1 MYDVQVDPKVLATV
15 REYMDLRD
23 RVTNPEG
30 TFDKQGR
37 FYLAGRSE
45 YTCCQAIRSP
55 SRRFPYSEMKHGRTL
70 KHVAIKN
77 GVNILDC
84 KKAIK
89 TITQEGKV

>member
-1 MYDVQVDPKVLATV
+1 MSDEQVDQKVLATV
-15 REYMDLRD
+15 REYINLRD

-45 YTCCQAIRSP
+45 YACCQAVRSP

-70 KHVAIKN
+70 KHVATKN
-77 GVNILDC
+77 GVDI
-84 KKAIK
+84 KACR
-89 TITQEGKV
+89 KVLKGLE

>member
-1 MYDVQVDPKVLATV
+1 MTTNEIDPKVLATV
-15 REYMDLRD
+15 REYQALRD

-45 YTCCQAIRSP
+45 YACCQNIRSP

-70 KHVAIKN
+70 KHVATKN
-77 GVNILDC
+77 GVDL
-84 KKAIK
+84 KACRKALKEI
-89 TITQEGKV
+89 EG